1 MFALFGRAV
10 LAVLAAVAFGAA
22 AIAQQTAP
30 VRLVLDFAIQGQQ
43 SPFVLAADEGF
54 YERAGVNVIV
64 DRGYGSGDG
73 IAKVAS
79 GAYDIAFADVGA
91 LIQFNGRQGATKV
104 VNIFQI
110 YDVAPTVLIALKKSN
125 ITKPSDLAG
134 KRIASP
140 AGASSRL
147 LFPLFAKANG
157 FDENSV
163 TWVDVT
169 PQLRET
175 LLIQGEVDAIAATIT
190 DLVGLARLNLVEGKD
205 LTVLRYS
212 DYGVKLY
219 GHGLIVRPE
228 YAEENGELLRK
239 VVKGTVEAWKAAI
252 ADPARSIAALKKRDP
267 LVDEAVD
274 RERLDVTIRNIVL
287 TNHVRK
293 NGFSQIDPD
302 RLKTTIDM
310 VTSAFNTPLVEPSE
324 VFRGDFLPPRNEL
337 MVN

>member
-1 MFALFGRAV
+1 MSGLFRRGALAAF
-10 LAVLAAVAFGAA
+10 AAVAFGSAA
-22 AIAQQTAP
+22 MAQQSPP
-30 VRLVLDFAIQGQQ
+30 VRLILDFAIQGQQ
-43 SPFVLAADEGF
+43 SPFVLAADEG
-54 YERAGVNVIV
+54 YYARAGVNVIV

-73 IAKVAS
+73 IAKVAA

-134 KRIASP
+134 KKIASP

-175 LLIQGEVDAIAATIT
+175 LLIQGQVDAIAATTT
-190 DLVGLARLNLVEGKD
+190 DLVGLARLNLTEEKD

-212 DYGVKLY
+212 NFGVNLY
-219 GHGLIVRPE
+219 GHGLVVRPE
-228 YAEENGELLRK
+228 YAEKNGDVLRK
-239 VVKGTVEAWKAAI
+239 VVKGTVEGWKAAI

-274 RERLDVTIRNIVL
+274 RARLDVTIRDIVL
-287 TNHVRK
+287 TDHVRK
-293 NGFSQIDPD
+293 VGFSQIDPE

-310 VTSAFNTPLVEPSE
+310 VTTTFKTPRVEPNA
-324 VFRGDFLPPRNEL
+324 VFRGEFLPPRSEL
-337 MVN
+337 MVK